1 MRPFAGVEFGE
12 APQRSRRPTRPLS
25 RDVFDVVDAVDAAEK
40 NSYVRTDCEP
50 RVTKPTRK
58 PSAGPLAYS
67 NLLVDAVALA
77 AADDLLAPSFRPHP
91 RRNPIPEHYLRTGSK
106 DRSR

>member
-25 RDVFDVVDAVDAAEK
+25 RDVFDVVDAVDAVDVDAAEK

-50 RVTKPTRK
+50 RVQ
-58 PSAGPLAYS
+58 SARAAFCRS
-67 NLLVDAVALA
+67 ARLL
-77 AADDLLAPSFRPHP
+77 
-91 RRNPIPEHYLRTGSK
+91 
-106 DRSR
+106 